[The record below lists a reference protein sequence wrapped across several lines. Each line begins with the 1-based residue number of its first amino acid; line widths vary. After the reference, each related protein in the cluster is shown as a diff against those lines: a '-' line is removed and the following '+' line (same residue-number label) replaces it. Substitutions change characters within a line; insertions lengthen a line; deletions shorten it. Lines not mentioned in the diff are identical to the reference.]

1 MAEPLAPRPRPQ
13 LRLLSGG
20 LPASEP
26 SYSDPELFEGIAEG
40 DERVASALYRRLLPD
55 VEAALLA
62 VLERRDARHDELV
75 QHSFERMVLTIS
87 RRRYAEACNLNT
99 WAGAVAAQ
107 VALGALR
114 ARQRRRVVRLEPPP
128 VLRVQGVERG
138 AAQRRAVDWLRAQLA
153 RLPLARAEAVVLHD
167 LMGHPIA
174 EIATMMRLSLAATQ
188 SRLLRAHKDL
198 TLALLAEAGPAEGA
212 SVAPVSLPASS
223 FPPALS
229 APAALPPLAQAGLPA
244 VLQPRPAAKSLRPV
258 PAALA
263 RRQGSSA
270 RLHDLEDLFVAWRAE
285 SRVHARSSKIA
296 RGGSR
301 VVARALRL
309 VARRRRRIRQ
319 LGTLALG
326 AGAVVTVLGVGFGI
340 WFAQRRLSG
349 AAERPRAESHV
360 LLGGVLGEV
369 AVSDREGHAA
379 SGFASLSEGYGLR
392 TDDGKARLGF
402 VSGAAVGVAQHSRLA
417 ILSTQETEVFF
428 LGLGSVEVDVPDL
441 VLGGSFAVETPDTQ
455 LSSRAAQFL
464 VAVDPA
470 GNTSTHVEV
479 RSGRVLVRYAGHE
492 LELKAGQSWPSPI
505 STLDEDEGQ

>member
-1 MAEPLAPRPRPQ
+1 
-13 LRLLSGG
+13 
-20 LPASEP
+20 
-26 SYSDPELFEGIAEG
+26 
-40 DERVASALYRRLLPD
+40 
-55 VEAALLA
+55 
-62 VLERRDARHDELV
+62 
-75 QHSFERMVLTIS
+75 
-87 RRRYAEACNLNT
+87 
-99 WAGAVAAQ
+99 
-107 VALGALR
+107 
-114 ARQRRRVVRLEPPP
+114 
-128 VLRVQGVERG
+128 
-138 AAQRRAVDWLRAQLA
+138 
-153 RLPLARAEAVVLHD
+153 
-167 LMGHPIA
+167 
-174 EIATMMRLSLAATQ
+174 
-188 SRLLRAHKDL
+188 
-198 TLALLAEAGPAEGA
+198 
-212 SVAPVSLPASS
+212 
-223 FPPALS
+223 
-229 APAALPPLAQAGLPA
+229 
-244 VLQPRPAAKSLRPV
+244 
-258 PAALA
+258 
-263 RRQGSSA
+263 
-270 RLHDLEDLFVAWRAE
+270 
-285 SRVHARSSKIA
+285 
-296 RGGSR
+296 
-301 VVARALRL
+301 VARALRL